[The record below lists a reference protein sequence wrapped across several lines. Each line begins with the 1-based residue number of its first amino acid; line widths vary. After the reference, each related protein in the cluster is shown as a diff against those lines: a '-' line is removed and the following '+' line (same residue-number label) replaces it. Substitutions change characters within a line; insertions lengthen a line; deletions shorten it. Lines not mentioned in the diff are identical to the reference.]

1 MALAEPTMNVPLMT
15 LAEVTS
21 KIVLEEDPLLFTD
34 GDQGVPDDFDPF
46 GFEAEFSLQALQS
59 PKKENLD
66 NTNPDLLLDS
76 GQFFACKCF
85 FIESCKIIHFHLI

>member
-1 MALAEPTMNVPLMT
+1 MALAGTTMNLPLIALT
-15 LAEVTS
+15 EVTS
-21 KIVLEEDPLLFTD
+21 EIVSEEDPILYTD
-34 GDQGVPDDFDPF
+34 GDQGVPEDFDPL
-46 GFEAEFSLQALQS
+46 GFLAEFSLQALQS

-85 FIESCKIIHFHLI
+85 FIESRKIIHFHLI